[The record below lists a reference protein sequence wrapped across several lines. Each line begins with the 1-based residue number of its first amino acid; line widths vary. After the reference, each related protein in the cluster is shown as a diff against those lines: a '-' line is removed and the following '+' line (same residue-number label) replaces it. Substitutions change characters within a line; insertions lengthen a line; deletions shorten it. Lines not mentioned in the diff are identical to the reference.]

1 MTKRK
6 FLVLAVCVLL
16 AAVFTV
22 PAYATSEDWAS
33 EVLDTIDEYENGNV
47 NVVYTTDSVIRTGIT
62 WDTEID
68 VLSKQLLLVVRT
80 DLPAGY
86 VVFDSPDTPYIDG
99 IRLNGQTV
107 DSYKIPIDYTQDVD
121 YELVV
126 RIVYA
131 DGFVG
136 SLAQISDGTFD
147 WVTLLENPVGLIV
160 ALYYVL
166 ATISVV
172 IAIISVIRNKNKQVK
187 SADEIAAQ
195 VKAKSEETA
204 MAIIEERVLPVVTTF
219 QNTAQ
224 ALVKAFALTTSKSK
238 EAPTA
243 LLEILQKVS
252 NTDATAAIEEAK
264 KLIEADRAKAD
275 AAVQSTKA
283 ALNNIAHTIQEVSTN
298 GTEQLE
304 QAPEKEDVAIF

>member
-1 MTKRK
+1 MNRK
-6 FLVLAVCVLL
+6 LLTLVICVLL
-16 AAVFTV
+16 LSVLTLPTFASS
-22 PAYATSEDWAS
+22 SEDWAS
-33 EVLDTIDEYENGNV
+33 EVLETIENYENGNV
-47 NVVYTTDSVIRTGIT
+47 SVVYTADSVARTGVT

-68 VLSKQLLLVVRT
+68 ILSKQVLLVIRPE
-80 DLPAGY
+80 LPSGY
-86 VVFDSPDTPYIDG
+86 TVFDSPDTPYIDG

-107 DSYKIPIDYTQDVD
+107 DSYKVPIDYTQDVD

-126 RIVYA
+126 KTVYA
-131 DGFVG
+131 EGFVG

-147 WVTLLENPVGLIV
+147 WVTLLENPVGLII
-160 ALYYVL
+160 ALYYIL
-166 ATISVV
+166 ATVSVV
-172 IAIISVIRNKNKQVK
+172 IAIVSVIRNKNKRVK

-243 LLEILQKVS
+243 LLDILQKVS

-275 AAVQSTKA
+275 AAMQSTKE
-283 ALNNIAHTIQEVSTN
+283 ALNNIAHTVQEVSNN
-298 GTEQLE
+298 GAEQLE
-304 QAPEKEDVAIF
+304 QIPKKEDVAIF